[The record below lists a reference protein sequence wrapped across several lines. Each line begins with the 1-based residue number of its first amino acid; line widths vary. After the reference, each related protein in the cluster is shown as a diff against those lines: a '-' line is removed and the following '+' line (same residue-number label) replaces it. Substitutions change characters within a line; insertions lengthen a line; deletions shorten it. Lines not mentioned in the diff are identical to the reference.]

1 MSESPLSNENGK
13 EQVKASRSKRG
24 RPKGKKSEP
33 KPVIQSFESVCPTC
47 GKSGAKIRPGN
58 KARHFEVM
66 REVGGVTYTHVRMD
80 TVQCDHCP
88 QAYTRKTYGI
98 K

>member
-1 MSESPLSNENGK
+1 MNHFRALATVSLVAAMVGTFACS
-13 EQVKASRSKRG
+13 
-24 RPKGKKSEP
+24 KKSEP